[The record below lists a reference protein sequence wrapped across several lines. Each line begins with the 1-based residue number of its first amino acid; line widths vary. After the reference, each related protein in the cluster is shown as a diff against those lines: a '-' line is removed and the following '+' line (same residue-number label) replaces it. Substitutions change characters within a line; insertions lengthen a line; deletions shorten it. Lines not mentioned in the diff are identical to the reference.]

1 VIPSLALVLILI
13 AAILFLTRQRHRR
26 RVALPPNA
34 TLVAADNL
42 ERPCPVLVS
51 TRYGLK
57 GKPDAILQT
66 PAGLI
71 PIERKH
77 ARPRASPHFPD
88 IIQAAA
94 YCLLIEDT
102 YQQTPP
108 FMRIQYRDT
117 VFDVPFTNER
127 RNQALA
133 AAQRLR
139 AVDSHI
145 IREWERGHAKC
156 EREHEESAR
165 TPINPRAPQPLWLI
179 HCLLR
184 IVFPIRT
191 AIATT
196 SHRSFEPGASER
208 STMTRPP
215 ASNTNKFGGS
225 RARAMPS
232 RLCLIGK

>member
-26 RVALPPNA
+26 RAALLPNA

-42 ERPCPVLVS
+42 ERSCPVLVS

-77 ARPRASPHFPD
+77 ARPPASPHFPD

-94 YCLLIEDT
+94 YCLLIEDA

-117 VFDVPFTNER
+117 IFDVPFTNER
-127 RNQALA
+127 RNQVLA

-139 AVDSHI
+139 AVAPGTLCNRSHQI
-145 IREWERGHAKC
+145 PAKC
-156 EREHEESAR
+156 RS
-165 TPINPRAPQPLWLI
+165 
-179 HCLLR
+179 CG
-184 IVFPIRT
+184 
-191 AIATT
+191 
-196 SHRSFEPGASER
+196 HRPNCSQA
-208 STMTRPP
+208 
-215 ASNTNKFGGS
+215 
-225 RARAMPS
+225 
-232 RLCLIGK
+232 L